1 LRVLGR
7 EKLQTLRQ
15 SGAEVE
21 KWMRAWMTE
30 VLNAH
35 WKCPGDV
42 TTQFPNVVQEGRIFV
57 FPVLSS
63 AWSIDMLIAFP
74 SETALVMAI
83 GSRGT
88 NGR

>member
-1 LRVLGR
+1 MRLLGR
-7 EKLQTLRQ
+7 EKLQTLRH
-15 SGAEVE
+15 SGAEIE
-21 KWMRAWMTE
+21 KWMRAWMSE

-35 WKCPGDV
+35 WKCPSDV
-42 TTQFPNVVQEGRIFV
+42 ASQFPNVIKEGRIFV

-74 SETALVMAI
+74 SETALVMALR
-83 GSRGT
+83 SRGI